1 MAETYMEEKT
11 LELEIPLLI
20 PGLTNHQDNCLER
33 LESTLQ
39 IQRGILRAHIE
50 NQQDP
55 QILCLHYNPS
65 LTSIEDVRRIAKRA
79 GAKIANRYRHEVI
92 PIEGMDCSDCVTVL
106 EHSLNRIE
114 GVLDVKA
121 SYTAQR
127 IFIEFDSKTISRGAI
142 ERRIQGLGYQIPRGG
157 ARKWYRENRTLI
169 FSLVAGF
176 SLLVGWAGERFFGF
190 PYQLSLA
197 LFLVAYILAGW
208 DTAIHAWY
216 ALKTRTFD
224 TDLLMIAAA
233 LGAAFLGEYAEGALL
248 LFLFSLG
255 HTMEGRI
262 LDRARNAIRA
272 MADLAPK
279 SALVQRGDLQIEVP
293 VEELVLNDLVIV
305 RPGTRIPVDG
315 DIIAG
320 SSNVDQSSVTGE
332 SLPVDK
338 TVMDKVFAGSL
349 NGEGT
354 LDIQVSRLA
363 KDSTLA
369 RITQMVEQAQAGKS
383 PSQQLTERF
392 MHWFVPLVLIGDL
405 LLILIPPL
413 FGVPISESFARAMVL
428 LVAVSPCALALGT
441 PAAIMAGVAQAA
453 RNGVLVKGG
462 VHLENLGQLK
472 AMAFDKTGTI
482 THGELQL
489 TDIFSTNSE
498 NEAELL
504 ALAAAIETRS
514 AHPIAKAIV
523 QEAQERQL
531 ILPEISKVESLTGSG
546 MRADFK
552 NQPVWIGSF
561 RRLFETGFRIPPAI
575 LAQSESLAAQGKTTM
590 AVSHGEELLGLL
602 AVADTIR
609 PDIKSTIEELQD
621 LGIQRTVM
629 LTGDNQQVAS
639 HIADQVGVDEVRA
652 ELMPEDKVAA
662 VKSLVSQYQEA
673 GMVGDGVNDAPALAN
688 ATVGIALGGA
698 STDVALETADVVLM
712 ADELVK
718 LPFAVGLGRAT
729 RKVILQNL
737 VIALGVI
744 IFLMIAALSGWAG
757 LGITVVIHEG
767 STIAVAL
774 NALRLLRYE
783 FVQGRP

>member
-1 MAETYMEEKT
+1 MAETRMEEKN

-20 PGLTNHQDNCLER
+20 PGLSNHQDNCLER
-33 LESTLQ
+33 LESALQ
-39 IQRGILRAHIE
+39 SQRGILRAHIE

-65 LTSIEDVRRIAKRA
+65 LISIEDVRRIAERA

-106 EHSLNRIE
+106 EHSLSRIE
-114 GVLDVKA
+114 GTLDVKA

-127 IFIEFDSKTISRGAI
+127 IFIEFDSKTTSRGAI

-157 ARKWYRENRTLI
+157 TRKWYLENRTLI

-176 SLLVGWAGERFFGF
+176 SLLVGWVGERSFAF

-197 LFLVAYILAGW
+197 LFLAAYILAGW
-208 DTAIHAWY
+208 DTATHAWY
-216 ALKTRTFD
+216 ALKARTLD

-255 HTMEGRI
+255 HAMEGRI
-262 LDRARNAIRA
+262 LDRARNAIHA
-272 MADLAPK
+272 LADLAPK
-279 SALVQRGDLQIEVP
+279 TALVQRGDLQIEFP
-293 VEELVLNDLVIV
+293 VEELLLGDLVIV

-320 SSNVDQSSVTGE
+320 SSNVDQSPVTGE

-338 TVMDKVFAGSL
+338 IVMDKVFAGSL
-349 NGEGT
+349 NGEGA
-354 LDIQVSRLA
+354 LEIQVTRLA

-369 RITQMVEQAQAGKS
+369 RITQMVERAQAGKS

-489 TDIFSTNSE
+489 TDIFSTNSV
-498 NEAELL
+498 NEEELL

-523 QEAQERQL
+523 REAKERQL
-531 ILPEISKVESLTGSG
+531 TLPEISKVESLTGSG
-546 MRADFK
+546 IRADFK
-552 NQPVWIGSF
+552 DQPVWVGSF
-561 RRLFETGFRIPPAI
+561 RRLYETGFQIPPAV
-575 LAQSESLAAQGKTTM
+575 LAQSESLAAQGKTTV
-590 AVSHGEELLGLL
+590 AVSRGEELLGLL
-602 AVADTIR
+602 AVADTVR
-609 PDIKSTIEELQD
+609 PDIKSTIEELQG
-621 LGIQRTVM
+621 LGIQHTVM
-629 LTGDNQQVAS
+629 LTGDNRQVAAL
-639 HIADQVGVDEVRA
+639 IADQVGVDEVRA
-652 ELMPEDKVAA
+652 ELMPEDKVTAIQ
-662 VKSLVSQYQEA
+662 SLVSRYQEV

-712 ADELVK
+712 ADELLK

-729 RKVILQNL
+729 RSLIIQNL

-744 IFLMIAALSGWAG
+744 TFLMIAALSGWAG
-757 LGITVVIHEG
+757 LGIAIVIHEG
-767 STIAVAL
+767 STIVVAL

-783 FVQGRP
+783 FVQDKA

>member
-20 PGLTNHQDNCLER
+20 PGLINHQDNCLER

-127 IFIEFDSKTISRGAI
+127 IFIEFDSKTISQGAI

-279 SALVQRGDLQIEVP
+279 SALVQRGDLQIEIP

-354 LDIQVSRLA
+354 LDIQVTRLA

-462 VHLENLGQLK
+462 IHLENLGQLK

-523 QEAQERQL
+523 REAQERQL
-531 ILPEISKVESLTGSG
+531 ILPKISKVESLTGSG

-561 RRLFETGFRIPPAI
+561 RRLFETGFQIPPAV

-621 LGIQRTVM
+621 LGIQHTVM
-629 LTGDNQQVAS
+629 LTGDTQQVAS

-662 VKSLVSQYQEA
+662 VKTLVSQYQEA
-673 GMVGDGVNDAPALAN
+673 GMVGDGINDAPALAN

>member
-1 MAETYMEEKT
+1 MAETFMEEKT
-11 LELEIPLLI
+11 LEIEIPLLI

-33 LESTLQ
+33 LETSLQ
-39 IQRGILRAHIE
+39 NQRGILRAHIE
-50 NQQDP
+50 NQQEP
-55 QILCLHYNPS
+55 QMLCLHYSPS
-65 LTSIEDVRRIAKRA
+65 LTSIEDVRRIAERA

-127 IFIEFDSKTISRGAI
+127 IFIEFDSRITNQGAI

-157 ARKWYRENRTLI
+157 ARKWYLENRTLI

-176 SLLVGWAGERFFGF
+176 SLLVGWVGEHFFAF
-190 PYQLSLA
+190 PHQISLA
-197 LFLVAYILAGW
+197 LFLAAYILAGW
-208 DTAIHAWY
+208 DTAMHTWY
-216 ALKTRTFD
+216 ALKSRTFN

-255 HTMEGRI
+255 HAMERRI
-262 LDRARNAIRA
+262 LDRARNAICA

-279 SALVQRGDLQIEVP
+279 TALAQRGNQYIDVP
-293 VEELVLNDLVIV
+293 VEELELGELVMV
-305 RPGTRIPVDG
+305 RPGTRIPIDG
-315 DIIAG
+315 DIISG
-320 SSNVDQSSVTGE
+320 SSTVDQSPVTGE
-332 SLPVDK
+332 SLPVEK

-354 LDIQVSRLA
+354 LEIQITRLA

-369 RITQMVEQAQAGKS
+369 RISKMVEQAQAVKS
-383 PSQQLTERF
+383 PSQQITEKF
-392 MHWFVPLVLIGDL
+392 MHWFVPLILIGDL
-405 LLILIPPL
+405 LLILIPPI

-428 LVAVSPCALALGT
+428 LVAASPCALALGT
-441 PAAIMAGVAQAA
+441 PAVIMAGVAQAA

-462 VHLENLGQLK
+462 IHLENLGRLK

-482 THGELQL
+482 THGDLRL
-489 TDIFSTNSE
+489 TDIYSTNSMSE
-498 NEAELL
+498 SELL
-504 ALAAAIETRS
+504 ALTAAIEARS
-514 AHPIAKAIV
+514 AHPIAEAIV
-523 QEAQERQL
+523 QEAKERRVT
-531 ILPEISKVESLTGSG
+531 LPKINGVESLTGSG
-546 MRADFK
+546 IRAEYQ
-552 NQPVWIGSF
+552 NQTFWISSF
-561 RRLFETGFRIPPAI
+561 RGLDGTGVRVSPAI
-575 LAQSESLAAQGKTTM
+575 LAQNDSLAAQGKTTL
-590 AVSHGEELLGLL
+590 AVYREEELLGLL

-609 PDIKSTIEELQD
+609 LDIRSTIKELHSI
-621 LGIQRTVM
+621 GIQHTVM
-629 LTGDNQQVAS
+629 LTGDNQQAAS

-652 ELMPEDKVAA
+652 ELMPEEKVNAIQ
-662 VKSLVSQYQEA
+662 SLVFQFEET

-712 ADELVK
+712 ADELAK

-729 RKVILQNL
+729 RRLILQNL
-737 VIALGVI
+737 AIALGVI
-744 IFLMIAALSGWAG
+744 TFLMVAALAGWAG
-757 LGITVVIHEG
+757 FGTTVLIHEG

-774 NALRLLRYE
+774 NALRLLNYE
-783 FVQGRP
+783 QKI

>member
-1 MAETYMEEKT
+1 MEEKT

-20 PGLTNHQDNCLER
+20 PGLSNHQDNCLER
-33 LESTLQ
+33 LESALQ
-39 IQRGILRAHIE
+39 SQRGILRAHIE

-65 LTSIEDVRRIAKRA
+65 LISIEDVRRIAERA

-127 IFIEFDSKTISRGAI
+127 IFIEFDSKTTSRGAI
-142 ERRIQGLGYQIPRGG
+142 ERRIEDLGYQIPRGG
-157 ARKWYRENRTLI
+157 TRKWYLENRALI

-176 SLLVGWAGERFFGF
+176 SLLVGWVGERSFGF

-197 LFLVAYILAGW
+197 LFLAAYILAGL
-208 DTAIHAWY
+208 DTATHAWY
-216 ALKTRTFD
+216 ALKARTLN

-255 HTMEGRI
+255 HAMEGRI
-262 LDRARNAIRA
+262 LDRARNAIHA
-272 MADLAPK
+272 LADLAPK
-279 SALVQRGDLQIEVP
+279 TALVQRGDLQIEFP
-293 VEELVLNDLVIV
+293 VEELLLGDLVIV

-320 SSNVDQSSVTGE
+320 SSNVDQSPVTGE

-338 TVMDKVFAGSL
+338 IVMDKVFAGSL
-349 NGEGT
+349 NGEGA
-354 LDIQVSRLA
+354 LEIQVTRLA

-369 RITQMVEQAQAGKS
+369 RITQMVERAQAGKS

-428 LVAVSPCALALGT
+428 LVAASPCALALGT

-462 VHLENLGQLK
+462 VHLENLGRLK

-489 TDIFSTNSE
+489 TDIFSTNSV
-498 NEAELL
+498 NEEELL
-504 ALAAAIETRS
+504 ALVAAIETRS

-523 QEAQERQL
+523 REAKERQL
-531 ILPEISKVESLTGSG
+531 TLPEISKVESLTGSG
-546 MRADFK
+546 IRADFK
-552 NQPVWIGSF
+552 DQPVWVGSF
-561 RRLFETGFRIPPAI
+561 RRLYETGFQIPPAV

-590 AVSHGEELLGLL
+590 AVSRGEELLGLL
-602 AVADTIR
+602 AVADTVR

-621 LGIQRTVM
+621 LGIQHTVM
-629 LTGDNQQVAS
+629 LTGDNRQVAS

-652 ELMPEDKVAA
+652 ELMPEDKVVA
-662 VKSLVSQYQEA
+662 VQSLVSRYQEV

-712 ADELVK
+712 ADELLK

-729 RKVILQNL
+729 RSLIIQNL

-744 IFLMIAALSGWAG
+744 TFLMIAALSGWAG
-757 LGITVVIHEG
+757 LGVVIVINEG

-783 FVQGRP
+783 YVQDKA